1 MDITKVVSTQKS
13 NEPIARAPK
22 VIHVQS
28 KLDGVDGSSIKE
40 DKSKSNNG
48 QSTHQGK
55 REFSSE
61 FIEEQIEKL
70 NKVMFGTDKHFE
82 FSVHKKTNQI
92 LVKVVDTE
100 TNEVIRELPP
110 EKILDIVAK
119 MEEMVGMLV
128 DEKG

>member
-13 NEPIARAPK
+13 NEPIAKAPQVVPVK
-22 VIHVQS
+22 G
-28 KLDGVDGSSIKE
+28 KLDGVDSNIKE

-48 QSTHQGK
+48 QSNHPGK
-55 REFSSE
+55 QEFSNE
-61 FIEEQIEKL
+61 FIERQIQKL

-92 LVKVVDTE
+92 LVKVIDNDTK
-100 TNEVIRELPP
+100 EVIKELPP

-119 MEEMVGMLV
+119 IEEMVGVLV